1 MRDINDVVAK
11 IYRLARY
18 KPGRQKHNELDR
30 YLYEKIYAEVYGLLV
45 DQLLSVANALAPEG
59 EDEVQITNWLQ
70 TKLASIAEQLPKPTE
85 HKLRPKERSE

>member
-11 IYRLARY
+11 IYQLARY
-18 KPGRQKHNELDR
+18 DPRYKVGGRYRKPSELDR

-59 EDEVQITNWLQ
+59 EDEVRITGWLQ
-70 TKLASIAEQLPKPTE
+70 TKLASIAEQLPKP
-85 HKLRPKERSE
+85 KELT